1 MLFKYTATQPE
12 GGRKE
17 GQMEAANMEIAVRA
31 LQKRYLIVVS
41 IVPVSEKWF
50 LFKKFEMMGRVKKK
64 DMVIFSRQLSTL
76 FEAKVPVLSSF
87 TLLASESDNPIL
99 KDVLLKVMED
109 IKSGTNISEALSA
122 HPKIFSGFYVNMIKA
137 GEESG
142 KLEEVFKYLADYLER
157 SYELSSRAV
166 KALIYPAFVIAAFV
180 GVIALMLTV
189 VIPKLSSII
198 EESGQDVPLYTKVV
212 MALSDFLIAYGF
224 IILIFFALGGLALW
238 RYLKTNAG
246 KIFISKLQI
255 SVPLIGKLYKEIY
268 LSRITD
274 NMETLITGG
283 VSMIKSLQIT
293 ADTTENYVYKF
304 ILHET
309 IEAVKGGANISESF
323 GRYKEIP
330 RLVTQMIRIGEET
343 GKLDFILKTVA
354 KFYKGEVDR
363 TLDTLVSLIEPI
375 LMVVLGV
382 GVGFLLASVL
392 IPIYNIAMSV

>member
-1 MLFKYTATQPE
+1 
-12 GGRKE
+12 
-17 GQMEAANMEIAVRA
+17 
-31 LQKRYLIVVS
+31 
-41 IVPVSEKWF
+41 
-50 LFKKFEMMGRVKKK
+50 
-64 DMVIFSRQLSTL
+64 
-76 FEAKVPVLSSF
+76 
-87 TLLASESDNPIL
+87 
-99 KDVLLKVMED
+99 
-109 IKSGTNISEALSA
+109 
-122 HPKIFSGFYVNMIKA
+122 
-137 GEESG
+137 
-142 KLEEVFKYLADYLER
+142 
-157 SYELSSRAV
+157 
-166 KALIYPAFVIAAFV
+166 
-180 GVIALMLTV
+180 
-189 VIPKLSSII
+189 
-198 EESGQDVPLYTKVV
+198 
-212 MALSDFLIAYGF
+212 
-224 IILIFFALGGLALW
+224 
-238 RYLKTNAG
+238 
-246 KIFISKLQI
+246 
-255 SVPLIGKLYKEIY
+255 LYKEIY